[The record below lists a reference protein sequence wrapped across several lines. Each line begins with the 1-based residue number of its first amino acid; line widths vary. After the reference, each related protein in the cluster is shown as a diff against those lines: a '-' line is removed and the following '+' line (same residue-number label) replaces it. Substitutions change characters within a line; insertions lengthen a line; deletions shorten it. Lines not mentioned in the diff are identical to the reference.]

1 MIFSIVIPT
10 RNRPH
15 ELARCLSQLAPGVQ
29 LLAADKYGVIVSD
42 DSADGGAKGVTDAFP
57 WVHYTAGPKGGPAAN
72 RNHGAA
78 QACGSWLVF
87 TDDDCVPDPNW
98 LQGFYSKIQQ
108 QSAVKVWEGRVYADR
123 ERRSCYETAP
133 LNESGGYL
141 WSCNFAIDRAVF
153 ERAGGFDERFR
164 HAAMEDVELRLRLD
178 QARVPIGF
186 CPEAAVMHPWRAE
199 RNIRRARAIHRE
211 SVLLFNSLHPGRA
224 VQRGT
229 RWRTLFR
236 RVARDV
242 WGDLGRFGWKA
253 IAYHWTA
260 SWCDIAD
267 IRKYPSGPR

>member
-1 MIFSIVIPT
+1 MIV
-10 RNRPH
+10 
-15 ELARCLSQLAPGVQ
+15 A
-29 LLAADKYGVIVSD
+29 D
-42 DSADGGAKGVTDAFP
+42 DSPNGEARVVTGTFP
-57 WVHYTAGPKGGPAAN
+57 WTRYIAGPKRGPAAN

-78 QACGSWLVF
+78 QVRGAWLVF
-87 TDDDCVPDPNW
+87 VDDDCVPDRNW
-98 LQGFYSKIQQ
+98 LEGFFFRIQQ
-108 QSAVKVWEGRVYADR
+108 EPTIRVWEGRVYADR
-123 ERRSCYETAP
+123 ERQSCFETAP

-141 WSCNFAIDRAVF
+141 WSCNFAIERAAF

-211 SVLLFNSLHPGRA
+211 SVLLFNSLHPDRA
-224 VQRGT
+224 VLRSS
-229 RWRTLFR
+229 RWQTLFR

-267 IRKYPSGPR
+267 IRKYPSRPR